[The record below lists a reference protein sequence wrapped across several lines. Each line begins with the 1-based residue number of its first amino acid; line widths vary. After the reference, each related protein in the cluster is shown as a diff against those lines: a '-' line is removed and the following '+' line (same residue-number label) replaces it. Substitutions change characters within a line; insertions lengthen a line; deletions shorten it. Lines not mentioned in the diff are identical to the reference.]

1 MEVSSQEE
9 NYAYIRSSGI
19 EFWHIYLIKDVNDIR
34 SSAVAFFIPFNPV
47 NLKDYDS
54 SIEKLALEI
63 NWDIKG

>member
-1 MEVSSQEE
+1 MKTLVV
-9 NYAYIRSSGI
+9 YASKHGTTKKCAKVLSEKING
-19 EFWHIYLIKDVNDIR
+19 DVQLLDLGDSKR
-34 SSAVAFFIPFNPV
+34 V